1 MSTKVK
7 TAMDNAQDMIDA
19 GVDTAQR
26 AVARTADRAD
36 EALSDSRRAAAD
48 RGLAPQDQ
56 NRLVLS

>member
-26 AVARTADRAD
+26 AVAVLT
-36 EALSDSRRAAAD
+36 
-48 RGLAPQDQ
+48 
-56 NRLVLS
+56 LVLIEISCD